1 MAMTNDARDSVHV
14 ERPTTLEDLTA
25 CIADANHAR
34 RTLEIVGG
42 RTKRS
47 LGNPVNADAV
57 LDLSAFSGVE
67 FYEPEE
73 LVIKVRAGTRL
84 ADLRAIL
91 AERRQHLGF
100 EPPSYGG
107 LFGAQADADTVGGVI
122 ACNLSGPRR
131 VLAGSARDAV
141 LGIEGVNGAG
151 VAFKGGGRTVKNVT
165 GYDLP
170 RLMTGSFGVLAALTS
185 VTLKVHPMPEF
196 ESTLL
201 IEGVADA
208 RAMELAS
215 TLLRSPIELG
225 AASHISGRLN
235 APSLTAFRLEGFRE
249 SVVARGQQVM
259 QILAGEVP
267 ITLLED
273 GESRAFWVRQRDLAD
288 LMVDEQTCLWRLA
301 LPAHLAA
308 GVVGRLGSEAI
319 YGWGGAE
326 VFVKMS
332 VGKARNSAADLR
344 ATFAAVGGFA
354 TLFRAPDDLRMAVGV
369 FQPKQ
374 RALAGLTNR
383 VRQAFDPAGILNPG
397 KIDPIANGEIR
408 SAN

>member
-1 MAMTNDARDSVHV
+1 MGMTNDERDSVHV
-14 ERPTTLEDLTA
+14 ERPTTPEELTQ
-25 CIADANHAR
+25 CIADANYVR

-42 RTKRS
+42 GTKRA
-47 LGNPVNADAV
+47 LGNPVDADAI
-57 LDLSAFSGVE
+57 LDLSAFSGIE

-73 LVIKVRAGTRL
+73 LVIKVRAATRL
-84 ADLRAIL
+84 TDLRAIL

-107 LFGAQADADTVGGVI
+107 LLGGPADADTVGGVI

-185 VTLKVHPMPEF
+185 VTLKVHPVPEF

-201 IEGVADA
+201 IEGVPDA
-208 RAMELAS
+208 RAIEIAGV
-215 TLLRSPIELG
+215 LLRSPVELG

-235 APSLTAFRLEGFRE
+235 APALTAFRLEGFRE
-249 SVVARGQQVM
+249 SVVVRRQQVM
-259 QILAGEVP
+259 QIFGGGMPV
-267 ITLLED
+267 TLLED
-273 GESRAFWVRQRDLAD
+273 GESRAFWVRQRDLND

-308 GVVGRLGSEAI
+308 GVVGRLGGEAV

-332 VGKARNSAADLR
+332 IDKARSSAADLR
-344 ATFAAVGGFA
+344 ATLAAVGGVA

-374 RALAGLTNR
+374 QALAGLTKR

-397 KIDPIANGEIR
+397 KLGPIADGEIR